1 MKTRRLLF
9 FFLAILVGVVAG
21 LAFGW
26 MMMPPAAPSDA
37 PISSLR
43 EDFKTDLVLMVA
55 EEFQTAL
62 DPMQALNQ
70 LDELDD
76 GDPITLLGASI
87 QYAQTIDYP
96 EADLKLM
103 RDLLNNI
110 DAEVYLQWNATK
122 VP

>member
-1 MKTRRLLF
+1 
-9 FFLAILVGVVAG
+9 
-21 LAFGW
+21 
-26 MMMPPAAPSDA
+26 MPPAAPSDA

-62 DPMQALNQ
+62 DPMQALNLLDD
-70 LDELDD
+70 LDE

-96 EADLKLM
+96 ETDLKLM

>member
-1 MKTRRLLF
+1 MKSRRLLF
-9 FFLAILVGVVAG
+9 FFLAILVGVAAG

-26 MMMPPAAPSDA
+26 TMMPPAAPSDA

-62 DPMQALNQ
+62 DPMQALNRLDD
-70 LDELDD
+70 LDE